1 MLTGEGDEIFVSA
14 CIAPDARESALGKP
28 AVQKSLDGLR
38 DDPTH
43 RTEGLLEPVFVFPG
57 EVVEIMMKDSV
68 EGGPLGMPG
77 AVEFLLT
84 ESR

>member
-43 RTEGLLEPVFVFPG
+43 RTEGPLEPVFVFPG
-57 EVVEIMMKDSV
+57 KVVEIMVKDSV
-68 EGGPLGMPG
+68 EGGPLGPPG
-77 AVEFLLT
+77 AVKFRFID
-84 ESR
+84 S